1 MKRLNSKD
9 KRRSDVT
16 MQETATDRT
25 RRKRGMISFVFLWG
39 KIQVRPFWRLFKNS
53 LAQRWILLLVVS
65 VAVAV
70 LLSQTL
76 EEVPP
81 NYQLGD
87 VVQRDVRTD
96 RNLLVKDKEATE
108 KKMEEAARKVIPVFD
123 YTPSELTEIEE
134 IIDDIFAVMRKRET
148 EQQQKK
154 EVERIL
160 GFTISQDAFRIL
172 KDYRFNEKIARQAI
186 DLITPFLN
194 QGIVSDKSLLS
205 ESGAEGAVVR
215 NSQTGE
221 AIIRRDLSS
230 LLGYQEAKRAIT
242 KSFEGPQG
250 RDIPPAIKG
259 VMATIVNNLLAP
271 NLIFNQ
277 QETNRKR
284 EEERLLVKPVVF
296 AVEKGEILVR
306 TGDRVD
312 EEDLLKLDALRK
324 ERRKGGTLIML
335 IGFIL
340 LTGFFV
346 AAFYLF
352 STKNIKKVSPANK
365 DLLFFIL
372 AMIFSLGMTR
382 SSMILAEGIAG
393 SLPGVPLSAF
403 YYLIPV
409 AAGAMIVRI
418 VLNSELALIYSVF
431 ISLLTGLMVGEGI
444 FLPLFYFIGSIVGA
458 HSVARCEQ
466 RARLLKGGLLVGL
479 ANLLLILFQGMS
491 TSRFLEID
499 TIYGCFMG
507 LTGGIAAGVIVMGVT
522 PLAESIFGYTT
533 DIKLLELANLD
544 QPILKELL
552 LKAPGTYH
560 HSIIVGNLAEAGAKA
575 ISVNPLLARVSA
587 YYHDIGKVAKPQY
600 FVENQMTGHNKH
612 DKLAPSMSSLIL
624 VSHVKEGIEIA
635 KEYRLG
641 NKIIDIIKQHHGT
654 RLINFFYQRA
664 KEQEKPGVQEV
675 DERDFRYLGP
685 KPQTKE
691 AGLVMLSDAV
701 EAASRSLEDPT
712 PARIQGLVQKIINEI
727 FIDGQLDECELTL
740 KDLNAIAKS
749 FTIVLNA
756 IHHQRIEYPET
767 QLEGERK
774 PNGSSSTKSAKE
786 PAGSPKKGKTNS
798 RKDIKRLGVS

>member
-9 KRRSDVT
+9 KRRSDYT
-16 MQETATDRT
+16 MEETATDRV
-25 RRKRGMISFVFLWG
+25 RRKRRMISLVLLWG
-39 KIQVRPFWRLFKNS
+39 KIQMRPFWRLFKNS
-53 LAQRWILLLVVS
+53 PAQRWILLLVVS
-65 VAVAV
+65 VAAAA
-70 LLSQTL
+70 LLSQTF

-96 RNLLVKDKEATE
+96 RNLLVKDKAATE
-108 KKMEEAARKVIPVFD
+108 KKMEEAVRKVLPVFD

-134 IIDDIFAVMRKRET
+134 IIEDAFAIMRKREA
-148 EQQQKK
+148 EEQQKK
-154 EVERIL
+154 EVERVL
-160 GFTISQDAFRIL
+160 GFTISQGAFRTL
-172 KDYRFNEKIARQAI
+172 KDYRFNEKIIKRVV

-205 ESGAEGAVVR
+205 ETEGALLR

-221 AIIRRDLSS
+221 AVIRRNLGS
-230 LLGYQEAKRAIT
+230 LLGYQEAKIAIA
-242 KSFEGPQG
+242 KAFEAPQA
-250 RDIPPAIKG
+250 RDIPPSVRG
-259 VMATIVNNLLAP
+259 VMATIVNKLLSP
-271 NLIFNQ
+271 NLVFNW

-284 EEERLLVKPVVF
+284 EAERLLVKPVVF
-296 AVEKGEILVR
+296 PVEKGEILVHK
-306 TGDRVD
+306 GQRVD

-324 ERRKGGTLIML
+324 ERRKGGSFIML
-335 IGFIL
+335 LGFIL

-346 AAFYLF
+346 GTFYLF
-352 STKNIKKVSPANK
+352 STKNIKKVSPNNK

-382 SSMILAEGIAG
+382 SSMLLAENIAG
-393 SLPGVPLSAF
+393 SLPTIPLSAF

-418 VLNSELALIYSVF
+418 VLNSEVALIYSVF
-431 ISLLTGLMVGEGI
+431 ISLLTGLMVQEGV
-444 FLPLFYFIGSIVGA
+444 FLPLFYFVGSIVGA
-458 HSVARCEQ
+458 HTVARCEQ
-466 RARLLKGGLLVGL
+466 RSRLLKGGLLVGL
-479 ANLLLILFQGMS
+479 TNLLLILLQGMS
-491 TSRFLEID
+491 TSRFFEAD
-499 TIYGCFMG
+499 TIYGLFMG
-507 LTGGIAAGVIVMGVT
+507 LAGGIAAGVIVMGVT
-522 PLAESIFGYTT
+522 PLVESIFGYTT

-560 HSIIVGNLAEAGAKA
+560 HSIIVGNLVEAGAKA

-600 FVENQMTGHNKH
+600 FVENQMTGHNRH

-635 KEYRLG
+635 KEHRLG

-675 DERDFRYLGP
+675 DEMDFRYLGP

-774 PNGSSSTKSAKE
+774 PNGSSGTKSAKE
-786 PAGSPKKGKTNS
+786 PAGSPKKGKTNG